1 MVELRGADIQ
11 ARLKDIDD
19 YIRGEYLKEHPKK
32 ERDWRTYEQQFARRI
47 YTAMKSLEPL
57 IHEAVSTLH
66 VEPRA
71 GHPYS
76 LTLEQRVKV
85 LLIKQLVGESNRMF
99 AGMLVVFS
107 LLDDIDISYKTVE
120 RLYSDEEVDLALHNL
135 HALILKG
142 VTASDATGDGTGYSL
157 TIKKNYES
165 YAQELKDRAKEEG
178 SGIRP
183 NAHRRRLF
191 AYTFTIMDLRT
202 RLYLAYG
209 SSMKSERVAFDRAV
223 VTLSHMGVELDS
235 MRLDRY
241 YSAPTYVDGFGGRV
255 YIMPKRNATLKG
267 SQKWK
272 DTMKEFVT
280 NTMGYLEQY
289 HLRSNSEAGFAA
301 DKKMLGWGV
310 AQRREDRIYSALFC
324 VGLWHNLFNMGR

>member
-142 VTASDATGDGTGYSL
+142 VTASDATGDGT
-157 TIKKNYES
+157 
-165 YAQELKDRAKEEG
+165 
-178 SGIRP
+178 
-183 NAHRRRLF
+183 
-191 AYTFTIMDLRT
+191 
-202 RLYLAYG
+202 
-209 SSMKSERVAFDRAV
+209 
-223 VTLSHMGVELDS
+223 
-235 MRLDRY
+235 
-241 YSAPTYVDGFGGRV
+241 
-255 YIMPKRNATLKG
+255 
-267 SQKWK
+267 
-272 DTMKEFVT
+272 
-280 NTMGYLEQY
+280 
-289 HLRSNSEAGFAA
+289 
-301 DKKMLGWGV
+301 
-310 AQRREDRIYSALFC
+310 
-324 VGLWHNLFNMGR
+324 

>member
-107 LLDDIDISYKTVE
+107 LLDDMDISYKTVE

-142 VTASDATGDGTGYSL
+142 VTAFDATGDGTGYSL

-223 VTLSHMGVELDS
+223 VMLECLKGILHVTLSM
-235 MRLDRY
+235 
-241 YSAPTYVDGFGGRV
+241 
-255 YIMPKRNATLKG
+255 KRDAH
-267 SQKWK
+267 SFSW
-272 DTMKEFVT
+272 
-280 NTMGYLEQY
+280 
-289 HLRSNSEAGFAA
+289 S
-301 DKKMLGWGV
+301 
-310 AQRREDRIYSALFC
+310 
-324 VGLWHNLFNMGR
+324 